1 MVFTSVISINGC
13 CRSED
18 DINNAEAEL
27 SSSDSDSEPPDSP
40 LERLR
45 MYPVKPR
52 PILQRRNTITGTTPT
67 NKRPVTSIAEV
78 RNCTFS
84 KLFYLHWSALN
95 KQLSSVYI

>member
-1 MVFTSVISINGC
+1 MLFLLLQYQNGC

-78 RNCTFS
+78 RTNLLLKKMYIFKTV
-84 KLFYLHWSALN
+84 LFTLDVL
-95 KQLSSVYI
+95 

>member
-1 MVFTSVISINGC
+1 MFSQNGC

-18 DINNAEAEL
+18 DINNGEAEL

-78 RNCTFS
+78 RIDENNFIYTWTS
-84 KLFYLHWSALN
+84 IN
-95 KQLSSVYI
+95 KQQSSLYI